1 MHYQVGSKHN
11 GTKVVFCYTLQGIN
25 GHHFFVRHCSCVTKA
40 LSLPLHFS
48 ELIPKYRSKSSLNLF
63 LGLSVF
69 FDAVEPQNLHKFAI
83 FFLWASASAISTPR
97 FVGVNQSNMG
107 AIINSTSQIK
117 IPPCTFLIDR
127 AQQQKHVKSQVKD
140 LTISTFFLQMLEKS
154 TSAFN
159 LTTKWKTYLTL
170 GSNFMHCPTLQL
182 TFPTVQP
189 ALPPP
194 SLTKAKNVPLLSI
207 SNRILA
213 R

>member
-1 MHYQVGSKHN
+1 
-11 GTKVVFCYTLQGIN
+11 
-25 GHHFFVRHCSCVTKA
+25 
-40 LSLPLHFS
+40 
-48 ELIPKYRSKSSLNLF
+48 
-63 LGLSVF
+63 
-69 FDAVEPQNLHKFAI
+69 
-83 FFLWASASAISTPR
+83 
-97 FVGVNQSNMG
+97 MG

-140 LTISTFFLQMLEKS
+140 LKISTLFLQMLEKS

-159 LTTKWKTYLTL
+159 PTTKWKTYLTL

-189 ALPPP
+189 ALPPL

-207 SNRILA
+207 SNRILG